1 MSSKAVM
8 KTIYTLLIASSL
20 MPLQLYAEEKKVDVA
35 IIGAGSAGLYALGKV
50 RPSGK
55 QFVLINGGELGTTCA
70 RVGCMPSKALIQV
83 LEEQAA
89 GIIARLAE
97 QRA

>member
-1 MSSKAVM
+1 MEAYDY
-8 KTIYTLLIASSL
+8 I
-20 MPLQLYAEEKKVDVA
+20 
-35 IIGAGSAGLYALGKV
+35 IIGAGTAGLNAVSQVRKAGK
-50 RPSGK
+50 S
-55 QFVLINGGELGTTCA
+55 FLLINGGHWGTTCA

-97 QRA
+97 ERA

>member
-1 MSSKAVM
+1 MTDEVAQLVLRSNYLQTQTLTMMEHFSGTRLGSK
-8 KTIYTLLIASSL
+8 
-20 MPLQLYAEEKKVDVA
+20 QH
-35 IIGAGSAGLYALGKV
+35 
-50 RPSGK
+50 
-55 QFVLINGGELGTTCA
+55 
-70 RVGCMPSKALIQV
+70 LIQV